1 MALLEDEK
9 VTLDGEIDIEKGVK
23 EFSKDKVKVTD
34 SNPLSRKWNVISIR
48 QAFEQSS
55 NVAMAKLADSLY
67 ADGEFSARLQSFHL
81 SEKTGIELS
90 GEGMPMINDTSRAEW
105 SGISNAWLSFGY
117 ESRLTPLQML
127 TFFNT
132 VANDGKMMKPYVV
145 DEVRREGK
153 TLTDFR
159 PTVVDQQIASQH
171 TIEEL
176 QTLLEGVV
184 ERGTAYKLKSD
195 KYRFAGKT
203 GTSQQNYGKRR
214 RKKEYQASFAV

>member
-1 MALLEDEK
+1 
-9 VTLDGEIDIEKGVK
+9 
-23 EFSKDKVKVTD
+23 
-34 SNPLSRKWNVISIR
+34 
-48 QAFEQSS
+48 
-55 NVAMAKLADSLY
+55 MAKLADSLY

-90 GEGMPMINDTSRAEW
+90 GEGTPMINDTSRAEW

-132 VANDGKMMKPYVV
+132 VANGGKMMKPYVV
-145 DEVRREGK
+145 EEVRRKGK

-159 PTVVDQQIASQH
+159 PTVVDEQIASQH

-214 RKKEYQASFAV
+214 RKKEYQASFAGYFPADKPTTPSTRGHGRCFTPGSCPTATPVTWRRSPKSSTTSTSN